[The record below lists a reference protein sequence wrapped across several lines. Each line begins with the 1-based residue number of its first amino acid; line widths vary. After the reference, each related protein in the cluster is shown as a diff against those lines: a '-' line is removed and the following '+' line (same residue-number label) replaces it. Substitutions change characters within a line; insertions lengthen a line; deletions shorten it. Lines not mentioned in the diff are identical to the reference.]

1 MKPEDVEHAA
11 TQDMESA
18 KQVEQTTVTIRR
30 RRKAQVL
37 EVNDG
42 VLGDAWRYQ

>member
-11 TQDMESA
+11 TQDMEGA
-18 KQVEQTTVTIRR
+18 KQVVQTTVTIRL

-37 EVNDG
+37 EVNDE